1 MRLLIAVDP
10 SRMIYLE
17 KFAFE
22 LSKFGI
28 ETKIIDEFCIYD
40 NESHHRNILNGLKFQ
55 KI

>member
-28 ETKIIDEFCIYD
+28 ETKIIEVEEEIKDQNYKS
-40 NESHHRNILNGLKFQ
+40 NY
-55 KI
+55 

>member
-40 NESHHRNILNGLKFQ
+40 NGITSQ
-55 KI
+55 KYFKWFC